1 MLPYKV
7 DCSGFIGQSFLQLID
22 TDFPQNHTFSK
33 IFNWNKVEVYYSGM
47 KNIKAIIK
55 NHNMN
60 ILHQNSEIKDGMD
73 ATAEIRSIA
82 L

>member
-1 MLPYKV
+1 M
-7 DCSGFIGQSFLQLID
+7 
-22 TDFPQNHTFSK
+22 
-33 IFNWNKVEVYYSGM
+33 FNWNKVEVYYSGM